1 MNITYRIVTAEDAET
16 VTFQLKSGQE
26 FPLNRLFMPVV
37 AEDQKI
43 VFHIKVDVET
53 LLRVDVG
60 PVSLNGLKIE
70 DDPVVLRPGDVLR
83 LNGHSIEIHDC
94 PTPKKDH
101 SDSTQFIDSSMIAGG
116 TKPSISRKLPIIAAL
131 AATFCFSS
139 MFATAPSTVNS
150 GNASADRK
158 PSSTDPVVV
167 EKEVVVQVPMP
178 TPAPLV
184 VAEPAPEKAKVNKE
198 IFLAITNN
206 DFAQVK
212 SLIEAGVSAD
222 FVLDEK
228 GRTPLLAAANLGR
241 LKIIQYLVGHKVN
254 LEASDFEGKTA
265 LMLAIASNNLET
277 VRYLL
282 GVGVDLDKK
291 NEDGQNALALAK
303 KVGNGKILSAL
314 QHTKKHAHS
323 ASN

>member
-1 MNITYRIVTAEDAET
+1 MLVNITYRIVTAEDAET

-101 SDSTQFIDSSMIAGG
+101 GDSTQFIDSSMIAGS

-131 AATFCFSS
+131 AAAFCFSS
-139 MFATAPSTVNS
+139 MFATAPITVNS
-150 GNASADRK
+150 ENAGAGRK

-167 EKEVVVQVPMP
+167 EKEVVVQVPVP
-178 TPAPLV
+178 TPVPVV
-184 VAEPAPEKAKVNKE
+184 VAEPEQAKVNKE

-212 SLIEAGVSAD
+212 SLIDGGVSAD

-241 LKIIQYLVGHKVN
+241 LKIIQYLVGRKVN

-265 LMLAIASNNLET
+265 LMLAISGNNLET

-303 KVGNGKILSAL
+303 KVGNGKILSSL